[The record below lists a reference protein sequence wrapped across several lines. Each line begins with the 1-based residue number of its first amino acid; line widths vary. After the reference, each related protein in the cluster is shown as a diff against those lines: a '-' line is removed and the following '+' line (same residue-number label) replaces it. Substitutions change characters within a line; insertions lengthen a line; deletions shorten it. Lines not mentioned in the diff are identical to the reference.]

1 MTVLV
6 TGAAGFIGSHT
17 VERLLSRRE
26 EGGRG
31 EDVVGLDNLDDFYS
45 AERKRHNLQEV
56 ARHQQRPGQ
65 FQFVEG
71 DIRDRALLARLFE
84 QYDFRSVIHL
94 AARVGTRASIADPW
108 LCYDV
113 NVNGTLNLLD
123 AVRARHPAGQPS
135 RGQHS
140 AGQHSAGQHPA
151 GQHPAGQHSAGQRA
165 NFVFA
170 STALVYGRTEV
181 IPFVETDPADRPLSP
196 YPASKR
202 AAELLGHTYH
212 HLHGIDFT
220 SVRFFTVYGPRGRPE
235 MIAYKVLN
243 SAFGGE
249 PVPYHNE
256 GQMHRDWTFIDDIV
270 TGIVSASERRLGYE
284 VLNLGRGEPVLL
296 ADFVETL
303 QYVAGRNARL
313 EPSPMPQSDVRYT
326 YAGIDKAQRVLGY
339 HPRISF
345 EEGIQRFYSWYME
358 HGSPS
363 ERKQ

>member
-17 VERLLSRRE
+17 VERLLT
-26 EGGRG
+26 RG
-31 EDVVGLDNLDDFYS
+31 EEVVCLDNFDDFY
-45 AERKRHNLQEV
+45 APERKRHNLKE
-56 ARHQQRPGQ
+56 AECHQQRPGQ
-65 FQFVEG
+65 LQFVAG
-71 DIRDRALLARLFE
+71 DVRDRALLARLFE
-84 QYDFRSVIHL
+84 QYAFRSVIHL
-94 AARVGTRASIADPW
+94 AARVGVRASIADPW

-113 NVNGTLNLLD
+113 NVTGTLNLLE
-123 AVRARHPAGQPS
+123 AVRNAPAAKLHEGK
-135 RGQHS
+135 
-140 AGQHSAGQHPA
+140 
-151 GQHPAGQHSAGQRA
+151 RA

-270 TGIVSASERRLGYE
+270 TGLVFASDRRLGYE
-284 VLNLGRGEPVLL
+284 VFNLGRGEPVLL

-313 EPSPMPQSDVRYT
+313 EPVPMPPSDVRYT

-339 HPRISF
+339 QPRISF

-358 HGSPS
+358 HVQGAAAP
-363 ERKQ
+363 K

>member
-17 VERLLSRRE
+17 VERLLA
-26 EGGRG
+26 RG
-31 EDVVGLDNLDDFYS
+31 EEVVGLDNLDDFY
-45 AERKRHNLQEV
+45 APERKRHNLEE
-56 ARHQQRPGQ
+56 ASRHQHRSGQ

-84 QYDFRSVIHL
+84 QYPFRSVIHL
-94 AARVGTRASIADPW
+94 AARVGVRSSIANPW
-108 LCYDV
+108 LYHDV
-113 NVNGTLNLLD
+113 NVTGTLNLLE
-123 AVRARHPAGQPS
+123 AVRTQPAARQQQGK
-135 RGQHS
+135 
-140 AGQHSAGQHPA
+140 
-151 GQHPAGQHSAGQRA
+151 RA
-165 NFVFA
+165 NIVFA

-202 AAELLGHTYH
+202 SAELLGHTYH

-243 SAFGGE
+243 SAFGGP

-270 TGIVSASERRLGYE
+270 TGILFASDKRLGFE
-284 VLNLGRGEPVLL
+284 VFNLGRGEPVLL

-313 EPSPMPQSDVRYT
+313 EPAPMPSSDVRYT
-326 YAGIDKAQRVLGY
+326 YAGIEKAQRVLGY

-358 HGSPS
+358 HVRPTV
-363 ERKQ
+363 

>member
-26 EGGRG
+26 EGGHG

-45 AERKRHNLQEV
+45 AGRKRHNLQEV

-84 QYDFRSVIHL
+84 QHDFRSVIHL

-123 AVRARHPAGQPS
+123 AVRAQS
-135 RGQHS
+135 KGQH
-140 AGQHSAGQHPA
+140 AR
-151 GQHPAGQHSAGQRA
+151 GQRA

-249 PVPYHNE
+249 LVPYHNE

-313 EPSPMPQSDVRYT
+313 EPSPMPQSDMRYT

-363 ERKQ
+363 EQRPSERAHPRG